1 MIFGVILGYK
11 EGKRIK
17 YLLFVFFVKDH
28 SLRLWNVKTDICV
41 AIFGGVEGHRDEV
54 LAADIDITGS
64 RMVSCGM
71 DHALKVWKLKKPE
84 IEKAIQ
90 LSYTFNPHSN
100 V

>member
-1 MIFGVILGYK
+1 MFIVETNSFYFGLQ
-11 EGKRIK
+11 
-17 YLLFVFFVKDH
+17 DH

-71 DHALKVWKLKKPE
+71 DHSLKVWKLKKPE

-90 LSYTFNPHSN
+90 LSYTFNPNSN